1 MRVRFGNGTKD
12 VPLIEVTRENYIVP
26 QGEENTYHCRIEQK
40 QFHPRTGKRLS
51 VPRIQKFD
59 AKMFT
64 SLQRNLKMQGWDVE
78 ILYDPTEFLKEQ
90 EAKVA
95 EMKQLTYQQ
104 RKELEAARKKQEREA
119 MKKEILEELKAEG
132 LLNTGNTK
140 TEPKANG
147 SKKK

>member
-1 MRVRFGNGTKD
+1 MRVKFGNGTKD

-26 QGEENTYHCRIEQK
+26 QGEENTYHCRIEQT

-59 AKMFT
+59 AKIFA
-64 SLQRNLKMQGWDVE
+64 SIQRTLKMQGWDVE

-90 EAKVA
+90 EAKIA

-104 RKELEAARKKQEREA
+104 RKELEAARKKAEREA
-119 MKKEILEELKAEG
+119 MKKEILAELKAEG
-132 LLNTGNTK
+132 LLNTGK
-140 TEPKANG
+140 TSEPKTGG

>member
-1 MRVRFGNGTKD
+1 MRVKFGNGTKD

-26 QGEENTYHCRIEQK
+26 QGEENTYHCRIEQT

-59 AKMFT
+59 AKIFA
-64 SLQRNLKMQGWDVE
+64 SIQRTLKMQGWDVE

-90 EAKVA
+90 EAKIA

-119 MKKEILEELKAEG
+119 MKKEILAELKAEG
-132 LLNTGNTK
+132 LLNTGKT
-140 TEPKANG
+140 TEPKTGG

>member
-1 MRVRFGNGTKD
+1 MRVKFANGTKD

-26 QGEENTYHCRIEQK
+26 QGEENTYHCRIEQT

-59 AKMFT
+59 AKIFA
-64 SLQRNLKMQGWDVE
+64 SIQRTLKMQGWDVE

-90 EAKVA
+90 EAKIA

-132 LLNTGNTK
+132 LLNTGKT
-140 TEPKANG
+140 TEPKTGG